1 MPKEAV
7 LNFQGNLVKTNLT
20 KVDRNKV
27 YGWSEEVYNDKSG
40 HVCTWATLLNDGIT
54 LISSG
59 GSALKTFNN
68 VGNEVSKSDLVAVCD
83 NGELANLIS
92 SIFDG
97 ETTLSNEKTI
107 EDLMN
112 LEVKSVYQLEI
123 LENQHLLKTWLAEFK
138 VLYLPFNY
146 RTDYESD
153 DAFILNQ
160 GELFFIIT
168 GKIKDF
174 AYASLQN
181 TPNLELD
188 SDESDEIDFN
198 MF

>member
-1 MPKEAV
+1 MAKEAV
-7 LNFQGNLVKTNLT
+7 LNFHGNLVKANLT
-20 KVDRNKV
+20 KVDRKKV
-27 YGWSEEVYNDKSG
+27 YGWSEEVYTDKSG
-40 HVCTWATLLNDGIT
+40 NVCSWATLLNDGVT
-54 LISSG
+54 LVGSG

-68 VGNEVSKSDLVAVCD
+68 LGHEVSKSDLVTVYD

-92 SIFDG
+92 SVFDA
-97 ETTLSNEKTI
+97 ETTLSSDKTI

-112 LEVKSVYQLEI
+112 LEVKSVYQLEVI
-123 LENQHLLKTWLAEFK
+123 ENKDLLKTWLSQFK

-153 DAFILNQ
+153 DAFLLNQ

-168 GKIKDF
+168 GTIKEF
-174 AYASLQN
+174 QYASLQA
-181 TPNLELD
+181 TPELE
-188 SDESDEIDFN
+188 SDVEESDEIDFN

>member
-1 MPKEAV
+1 MAKEAV
-7 LNFQGNLVKTNLT
+7 LKFEGNLVKANLT

-27 YGWSEEVYNDKSG
+27 YGWSEEIYTDKSG
-40 HVCTWATLLNDGIT
+40 NVCTWVTLLNDGVT

-68 VGNEVSKSDLVAVCD
+68 IGNEVSKSDLIAVYG

-92 SIFDG
+92 SVFDA
-97 ETTLSNEKTI
+97 ETTLSNEKTL

-112 LEVKSVYQLEI
+112 LEVKSVYQLEV
-123 LENQHLLKTWLAEFK
+123 LENKDLLKTWLSQFK

-153 DAFILNQ
+153 DAFLLNQ

-168 GKIKDF
+168 GTIKEF
-174 AYASLQN
+174 QYASLQAS
-181 TPNLELD
+181 PEL
-188 SDESDEIDFN
+188 ESDVEESDDIDFN

>member
-1 MPKEAV
+1 MPKEAF
-7 LNFQGNLVKTNLT
+7 LNFQGNLVKANLT

-27 YGWSEEVYNDKSG
+27 YGWSEEVYTDKSG
-40 HVCTWATLLNDGIT
+40 NVCTWATLLNDGVT
-54 LISSG
+54 LVSSG
-59 GSALKTFNN
+59 GTALKTFNN
-68 VGNEVSKSDLVAVCD
+68 IGNEVSKSDLVAIYD

-92 SIFDG
+92 SVFDA

-123 LENQHLLKTWLAEFK
+123 LENKDLLKTWLNQFK
-138 VLYLPFNY
+138 VMYLTFNF

-153 DAFILNQ
+153 DAFLLNQ
-160 GELFFIIT
+160 GELFFILT
-168 GKIKDF
+168 GTIKEF
-174 AYASLQN
+174 QYASLQAL
-181 TPNLELD
+181 PVLE
-188 SDESDEIDFN
+188 SDAEESDEIDFN

>member
-7 LNFQGNLVKTNLT
+7 LNFQGNFVKTNLT

-27 YGWSEEVYNDKSG
+27 YGWSEEVYTDKSG
-40 HVCTWATLLNDGIT
+40 NVCTWATLLNDGVT
-54 LISSG
+54 LVSSG
-59 GSALKTFNN
+59 GTALKTFNN
-68 VGNEVSKSDLVAVCD
+68 VGNEVSKSELVAVFND
-83 NGELANLIS
+83 GELANLIS
-92 SIFDG
+92 SVFDA
-97 ETTLSNEKTI
+97 ETILSNEKTI

-112 LEVKSVYQLEI
+112 LEVKSVYQLEV
-123 LENQHLLKTWLAEFK
+123 LENKDLLKTWLREFK

-160 GELFFIIT
+160 GELFFILT
-168 GKIKDF
+168 GTIKEF
-174 AYASLQN
+174 QYASLQA
-181 TPNLELD
+181 TPELE
-188 SDESDEIDFN
+188 SDAENSDEIDFN

>member
-7 LNFQGNLVKTNLT
+7 LNFHGNFVKTNLI

-27 YGWSEEVYNDKSG
+27 YGWSEEIYTDKSG
-40 HVCTWATLLNDGIT
+40 NVCTWATLLNDGVS

-59 GSALKTFNN
+59 GTALKTFNN
-68 VGNEVSKSDLVAVCD
+68 LGKETSKSDLVAVYD

-92 SIFDG
+92 SVFDA

-112 LEVKSVYQLEI
+112 LEVKSVYQLAI
-123 LENQHLLKTWLAEFK
+123 LENKDLLKTWLNQFN
-138 VLYLPFNY
+138 VLYLTFNY

-153 DAFILNQ
+153 DAFLLNQ

-168 GKIKDF
+168 GVIKEF
-174 AYASLQN
+174 QYASLQA
-181 TPNLELD
+181 TLELE
-188 SDESDEIDFN
+188 SDAEESDEIDFN

>member
-1 MPKEAV
+1 MAKEAV
-7 LNFQGNLVKTNLT
+7 LKFEGNLVKANLT

-27 YGWSEEVYNDKSG
+27 YGWSEEIYTDKSG
-40 HVCTWATLLNDGIT
+40 NVCTWATLLNDGVT

-68 VGNEVSKSDLVAVCD
+68 IGNEVSKSDLIAVYG

-92 SIFDG
+92 SVFDA
-97 ETTLSNEKTI
+97 ETTLSNEKTL

-112 LEVKSVYQLEI
+112 LEVKSVYQLEV
-123 LENQHLLKTWLAEFK
+123 LENKDLLKTWLSQFK

-153 DAFILNQ
+153 DAFLLNQ

-168 GKIKDF
+168 GTIKEF
-174 AYASLQN
+174 QYASLQA
-181 TPNLELD
+181 TPELE
-188 SDESDEIDFN
+188 SDVEESDEIDFN

>member
-1 MPKEAV
+1 MPKEAI

-27 YGWSEEVYNDKSG
+27 YGWSEDVYTDKFG
-40 HVCTWATLLNDGIT
+40 NLCTWATLLNDGVT
-54 LISSG
+54 LVSSG
-59 GSALKTFNN
+59 GTALKTFNN
-68 VGNEVSKSDLVAVCD
+68 FGKEVSKSDLVAVFND
-83 NGELANLIS
+83 GELANLIS
-92 SIFDG
+92 SVFDA
-97 ETTLSNEKTI
+97 ETTLSNEKTL

-112 LEVKSVYQLEI
+112 MEVKSVYQLDV
-123 LENQHLLKTWLAEFK
+123 LDNRDLLKKWLVEFK

-153 DAFILNQ
+153 DAFLLNQ

-168 GKIKDF
+168 GTIKEF
-174 AYASLQN
+174 QYSSLQA
-181 TPNLELD
+181 TPELE
-188 SDESDEIDFN
+188 SDAEESDEIDFN

>member
-7 LNFQGNLVKTNLT
+7 LNFQGNLVKTNFT

-27 YGWSEEVYNDKSG
+27 YGWSEEIYTDKSG
-40 HVCTWATLLNDGIT
+40 NVCNWATLLNDGVT
-54 LISSG
+54 LVSSG
-59 GSALKTFNN
+59 GTALKTFNN
-68 VGNEVSKSDLVAVCD
+68 FGKEVSKSELVAVFND
-83 NGELANLIS
+83 GELANLIS
-92 SIFDG
+92 SVFDA

-112 LEVKSVYQLEI
+112 LEVKSVYQLEV
-123 LENQHLLKTWLAEFK
+123 LENKDLLKTWLSQFK

-153 DAFILNQ
+153 DAFLLNQ

-168 GKIKDF
+168 GTIKEF
-174 AYASLQN
+174 QYASLQA
-181 TPNLELD
+181 TIELE
-188 SDESDEIDFN
+188 SDAEESDEIDFN

>member
-1 MPKEAV
+1 MAKEAV
-7 LNFQGNLVKTNLT
+7 LKFEGNLVKANLT

-27 YGWSEEVYNDKSG
+27 YGWSEEIYTDKSG
-40 HVCTWATLLNDGIT
+40 NVCTWATLLNDGVT

-59 GSALKTFNN
+59 GTALKTFNN
-68 VGNEVSKSDLVAVCD
+68 IRNEVSNSDLIAVYG

-92 SIFDG
+92 SVFDA
-97 ETTLSNEKTI
+97 ETTLSNEKTL

-112 LEVKSVYQLEI
+112 MEVKSVYQLEV
-123 LENQHLLKTWLAEFK
+123 LENMDLLKTWLSEFK

-153 DAFILNQ
+153 DAFLLNQ

-168 GKIKDF
+168 GTIKEF
-174 AYASLQN
+174 QYASLQAS
-181 TPNLELD
+181 PELE
-188 SDESDEIDFN
+188 SDVEESDEIDFN

>member
-7 LNFQGNLVKTNLT
+7 LNFQGNLVKTNFT

-27 YGWSEEVYNDKSG
+27 YGWSEEIYTDKSG
-40 HVCTWATLLNDGIT
+40 NVCNWATLLNDGVT
-54 LISSG
+54 LVSSG
-59 GSALKTFNN
+59 GTALKTFNN
-68 VGNEVSKSDLVAVCD
+68 FGKEVSKSELVAVFND
-83 NGELANLIS
+83 GELANLIS
-92 SIFDG
+92 SVFDA
-97 ETTLSNEKTI
+97 ESILSNEKTI

-112 LEVKSVYQLEI
+112 LEVKSVYQLEV
-123 LENQHLLKTWLAEFK
+123 LENKDLLKTWLSEFK

-160 GELFFIIT
+160 GELFFILT
-168 GKIKDF
+168 GTIKEF
-174 AYASLQN
+174 QYASLQA
-181 TPNLELD
+181 TPELE
-188 SDESDEIDFN
+188 SDAEESDEIDFN

>member
-1 MPKEAV
+1 MPKEAI

-27 YGWSEEVYNDKSG
+27 YGWSEEVYTDKSG
-40 HVCTWATLLNDGIT
+40 NVCNWATLLNDGVT
-54 LISSG
+54 LVSSG
-59 GSALKTFNN
+59 GTALKTFNN
-68 VGNEVSKSDLVAVCD
+68 FGKEVSKSELVAVFND
-83 NGELANLIS
+83 GELANLIS
-92 SIFDG
+92 SVFDA
-97 ETTLSNEKTI
+97 ESILSNEKTI

-112 LEVKSVYQLEI
+112 LEVKSVYQLEV
-123 LENQHLLKTWLAEFK
+123 LENKDLLKTWLSEFK

-160 GELFFIIT
+160 GELFFILT
-168 GKIKDF
+168 GTIKEF
-174 AYASLQN
+174 QYASLQA
-181 TPNLELD
+181 TPELE
-188 SDESDEIDFN
+188 SDAEESDEIDFN

>member
-1 MPKEAV
+1 MPKEVV

-27 YGWSEEVYNDKSG
+27 YGWSEEVYTDKNG
-40 HVCTWATLLNDGIT
+40 HVCTWATLLNDGVT
-54 LISSG
+54 YISSG
-59 GSALKTFNN
+59 GTALKTFNN
-68 VGNEVSKSDLVAVCD
+68 IGKEVNKSELVAVYD

-92 SIFDG
+92 SVFDA
-97 ETTLSNEKTI
+97 ESTLSNDKTI

-112 LEVKSVYQLEI
+112 LDVKSVYQLEV
-123 LENQHLLKTWLAEFK
+123 LENKDLLKTWLSQFK

-174 AYASLQN
+174 TYATLQN
-181 TPNLELD
+181 TPDLELD

>member
-1 MPKEAV
+1 MAKEAV
-7 LNFQGNLVKTNLT
+7 LKFEGNLVKANLT

-27 YGWSEEVYNDKSG
+27 YGWSEEIYTDKSG
-40 HVCTWATLLNDGIT
+40 NVCTWATLLNDGVT

-68 VGNEVSKSDLVAVCD
+68 IRNEVSNSDLIAVYG

-92 SIFDG
+92 SVFDA
-97 ETTLSNEKTI
+97 ETTLSNEKTL

-112 LEVKSVYQLEI
+112 MEVKSVYQLEV
-123 LENQHLLKTWLAEFK
+123 LENMDLLKTWLSEFK

-153 DAFILNQ
+153 DAFLLNQ

-168 GKIKDF
+168 GTIKEF
-174 AYASLQN
+174 QYASLQAS
-181 TPNLELD
+181 PELE
-188 SDESDEIDFN
+188 SDVEESDEIDFN

>member
-7 LNFQGNLVKTNLT
+7 LNFQGNLVKTNFT

-27 YGWSEEVYNDKSG
+27 YGWSEEIYTDKSG
-40 HVCTWATLLNDGIT
+40 NVCNWATLLNDGVT
-54 LISSG
+54 LVSSG
-59 GSALKTFNN
+59 GTALKTFNN
-68 VGNEVSKSDLVAVCD
+68 FGKEVSKSELVAVFND
-83 NGELANLIS
+83 GELANLIS
-92 SIFDG
+92 SVFDS

-112 LEVKSVYQLEI
+112 LEVKSVYQLEV
-123 LENQHLLKTWLAEFK
+123 LENKDLLKTWLSEFK

-160 GELFFIIT
+160 GELFFILT
-168 GKIKDF
+168 GTIKEF
-174 AYASLQN
+174 QYASLQA
-181 TPNLELD
+181 TPELE
-188 SDESDEIDFN
+188 SDAEESDEIDFN